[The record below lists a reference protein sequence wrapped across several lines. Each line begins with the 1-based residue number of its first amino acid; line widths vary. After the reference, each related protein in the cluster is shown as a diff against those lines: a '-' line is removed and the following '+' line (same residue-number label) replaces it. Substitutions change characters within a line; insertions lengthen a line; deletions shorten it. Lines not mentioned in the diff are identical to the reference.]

1 MTDCVLVW
9 TTLGVDADAAA
20 FAETLVG
27 ERLAACVTVQGAVE
41 SVYRWKGG
49 LERDREQQVLIKT
62 TADRL
67 PALAA
72 RVREIHPYE
81 LPEFLVTPVID
92 GSDAYL
98 AWVRESTARHLL

>member
-9 TTLGVDADAAA
+9 TTLGADADTTA

-27 ERLAACVTVQGAVE
+27 ERLAACVTVQAPME
-41 SVYRWKGG
+41 SVYRWKGNI
-49 LERDREQQVLIKT
+49 ERDRERQVLIKT

-81 LPEFLVTPVID
+81 LPEFLVTPVVE

-98 AWVRESTARHLL
+98 AWVSESTATHLL